1 MLDET
6 VVEELL
12 DITNLY
18 AFEAKINHSPALIM
32 NVTPIGAARENLI
45 GMVFEERISLDKNR
59 TSIIKLCDDYANCFY
74 KTADTEE
81 KAYKI
86 IIRYIDELIEKSK
99 EEKSYYQH
107 DEEIV
112 QLFLI
117 VAKMAKSSKSWLK
130 EFVENMIVEYCSG
143 TSRRDSVAE
152 EILKAVVKKQFA

>member
-45 GMVFEERISLDKNR
+45 GLVFEERISLDKNR

-112 QLFLI
+112 QLYRLWNSITSIGQYLIILMTGFL
-117 VAKMAKSSKSWLK
+117 LK
-130 EFVENMIVEYCSG
+130 QM
-143 TSRRDSVAE
+143 RK
-152 EILKAVVKKQFA
+152 ILKSQILL